1 MSLRMRFAVAA
12 TVGAMLCAIPSA
24 AIAAPPNSSPRVIQS
39 FGFEDGQ
46 PTFSAIVPL
55 LDSAAIWGPMT
66 QVARTGSKSL
76 WCAGQTYPALTT
88 STLWPKYPADTKT
101 SAMLRMP
108 EAADYYSTR
117 VSFYYLMPTKG
128 ESDTFGS
135 ALALMDAE
143 GNAVA
148 PSPIRN
154 SYTVAS
160 GWTKSTL
167 DSAQVSLSR
176 SPLIAAVNFFYGI
189 QVPGS
194 TRGQGPSIDDVSV
207 AAFKYGPVSNLT
219 GVWESGVRLD
229 WSKPATSMTDAT
241 ADARSLTYRVWRS
254 ASGADKWTEITSARL
269 TSPTY
274 FDSSAVAGQAY
285 DYSVQAWD
293 TADGASY
300 GAPSIVSV
308 ASPGS
313 KVAVSLSSLS
323 GVISSARVNGSFT
336 VTGKLTP
343 RHTSGKPVKIYA
355 YRYSKGKKVQTV
367 TFTPSITNVGQAS
380 NTTKFSASVK
390 LPKKGTWKLRAY
402 HAATSTEKSAWSAY
416 SKTITVK

>member
-1 MSLRMRFAVAA
+1 MPVTAF
-12 TVGAMLCAIPSA
+12 
-24 AIAAPPNSSPRVIQS
+24 AAPPNSSPRVVTS

-55 LDSAAIWGPMT
+55 LDSVAIWGPMT
-66 QVARTGSKSL
+66 QVARTGSRSL
-76 WCAGQTYPALTT
+76 WCAGQSYPALTT

-101 SAMLRMP
+101 TAILRIP

-128 ESDTFGS
+128 EADAFSG
-135 ALALMDAE
+135 ALARMDAE
-143 GNAVA
+143 GNAIT

-154 SYTVAS
+154 TYATVS
-160 GWTKSTL
+160 TWTKSTM
-167 DSAQVSLSR
+167 DSADVSLTR
-176 SPLIAAVNFFYGI
+176 TPLLAAVNFFYGI

-207 AAFKYGPVSNLT
+207 SAFKYGPVSGLT
-219 GVWESGVRLD
+219 GAWESGVRLN
-229 WSKPATSMTDAT
+229 WSKPATSMTDST
-241 ADARSLTYRVWRS
+241 PDTRSITYRVWRS
-254 ASGADKWTEITSARL
+254 ASGADKWTELTSARL

-274 FDSSAVAGQAY
+274 LDSTAVAGQAY

-293 TADGASY
+293 AADGANY

-308 ASPGS
+308 ATPGS
-313 KVAVSLSSLS
+313 KIAVSLSSLS
-323 GVISSARVNGSFT
+323 GVISSARVNGTFT
-336 VTGKLTP
+336 VTGKLKP
-343 RHTSGKPVKIYA
+343 RHDSGKPVKIYA
-355 YRYSKGKKVQTV
+355 YRYSGGKKVQTV
-367 TFTPSITNVGQAS
+367 TFTPSITNVGQAT

-390 LPKKGTWKLRAY
+390 LPKKGSWKLRAY